1 VERIARAVT
10 EREHT
15 YQRCKHSHRQRD
27 PMTLDAWKKVIQSG
41 LPVGGALTGAQSGR
55 VTALIERRTASLL
68 KGGEQV
74 HRLLPLACLAQHIDE
89 RDANG
94 GAR

>member
-1 VERIARAVT
+1 MERITRAVA

-27 PMTLDAWKKVIQSG
+27 PMTLNTWKKVVQSG
-41 LPVGGALTGAQSGR
+41 LPVGGALTGAQCGR
-55 VTALIERRTASLL
+55 ITALIERRTASLL
-68 KGGEQV
+68 EGGEQV

-89 RDANG
+89 CDANG